1 MAEETAPVTIELPRD
16 EALVLFELLHRW
28 EDENSV
34 GGPLEQGEQIAL
46 WALSGLLERELGE
59 PFREDYGERIGAA
72 RARLDRQD
80 LTRRPRADA
89 EAD

>member
-34 GGPLEQGEQIAL
+34 GGPLEQGEQVAL
-46 WALSGLLERELGE
+46 WALSCLLERVLVE
-59 PFREDYGERIGAA
+59 PFHEDYGELVEAA
-72 RARLDRQD
+72 RTRLDPED
-80 LTRRPRADA
+80 LARRPPAD
-89 EAD
+89 